1 MPGRS
6 IFLLDELI
14 GVASGGRPVSL
25 QKLHV
30 SQPSNFK
37 APTKAPAA
45 TVKQSA
51 PPVAAGGGGGA
62 LPATK
67 LLYQADTYL
76 FTAEATVLEVGE
88 KAGGGGWAVVLDET
102 CFHAQGGGQP
112 ADTGDTVSLAV
123 DEPPR
128 RRRGQHVE
136 ADQGAAMDELIARA
150 VPSTVQTVDATALGD
165 YCSPNTIPSD
175 PALWG
180 KGWVRVVGVGGM
192 VCPCGGTHVA
202 DTRELGRP
210 MREEER
216 ILGRAVKV
224 EAVKGKG
231 KVTRISYTVLDG

>member
-1 MPGRS
+1 MRFFCSKFSFSALPPRIRVNAVNSLATRFMPGRS

-51 PPVAAGGGGGA
+51 PPGGAPVAAGGGGGA

-112 ADTGDTVSLAV
+112 ADTGTLTRAGGGAAWAVRMVKKDGEGVVRHDGEPGGPAPDFGAGDTVSLAV

-128 RRRGQHVE
+128 RRR
-136 ADQGAAMDELIARA
+136 AAR
-150 VPSTVQTVDATALGD
+150 P
-165 YCSPNTIPSD
+165 
-175 PALWG
+175 
-180 KGWVRVVGVGGM
+180 
-192 VCPCGGTHVA
+192 
-202 DTRELGRP
+202 GRRRP
-210 MREEER
+210 HP
-216 ILGRAVKV
+216 
-224 EAVKGKG
+224 
-231 KVTRISYTVLDG
+231 

>member
-1 MPGRS
+1 LLAVTPRS
-6 IFLLDELI
+6 KSIPDCKSTLMHM
-14 GVASGGRPVSL
+14 ASGGRPVSL

-51 PPVAAGGGGGA
+51 PPGGAPVAAGGGGGA

-67 LLYQADTYL
+67 LLYQANTYL

-112 ADTGDTVSLAV
+112 ADTGTLTRAGGGAAWAVRMVKKDGEGVVRHDGEPGGPAPNFGAGDTVSLAV

-128 RRRGQHVE
+128 RRR
-136 ADQGAAMDELIARA
+136 AAR
-150 VPSTVQTVDATALGD
+150 P
-165 YCSPNTIPSD
+165 
-175 PALWG
+175 
-180 KGWVRVVGVGGM
+180 
-192 VCPCGGTHVA
+192 
-202 DTRELGRP
+202 GRRRP
-210 MREEER
+210 H
-216 ILGRAVKV
+216 
-224 EAVKGKG
+224 
-231 KVTRISYTVLDG
+231 T

>member
-1 MPGRS
+1 MPGHS

-51 PPVAAGGGGGA
+51 PPGGAPVAAGGGGGA

-112 ADTGDTVSLAV
+112 ADTGTLTRAGGGAAWAVRMVKKDGEGVVRHDGEPGGPAPDFGAGDTVSLAV

-128 RRRGQHVE
+128 RRRAYVE
-136 ADQGAAMDELIARA
+136 YEGKLEASEREALLPKLQAADR
-150 VPSTVQTVDATALGD
+150 PSTHRRFPEG
-165 YCSPNTIPSD
+165 
-175 PALWG
+175 
-180 KGWVRVVGVGGM
+180 
-192 VCPCGGTHVA
+192 
-202 DTRELGRP
+202 
-210 MREEER
+210 
-216 ILGRAVKV
+216 AVKV